1 MELQLI
7 QSKIYIIRGQKV
19 LMDKHLA
26 EMYGIETK
34 RLKEAVKR
42 NFKRFPL
49 DFMFQLTK
57 EEYDALRSQF
67 ASLEIGRGKFSKY
80 LPYVFTEQG
89 VAMLSSV
96 LNSEK
101 AIEVNIYI
109 MRSFVLM
116 REFSITY
123 DELAKRISALEMNY
137 SDVYEALNFLI
148 EKDKKSK
155 VSVERTKLG
164 YKIQ

>member
-49 DFMFQLTK
+49 VPIAIGIMFQLTK
-57 EEYDALRSQF
+57 EESDSLRSQI

-109 MRSFVLM
+109 MRSFTS
-116 REFSITY
+116 F
-123 DELAKRISALEMNY
+123 
-137 SDVYEALNFLI
+137 
-148 EKDKKSK
+148 
-155 VSVERTKLG
+155 
-164 YKIQ
+164 

>member
-7 QSKIYIIRGQKV
+7 QNKIYEVRGQKV
-19 LMDKHLA
+19 LLDNHLA

-57 EEYDALRSQF
+57 EEYDSLRTQF
-67 ASLEIGRGKFSKY
+67 ASLETGRGKFTKY

-96 LNSEK
+96 LNSDK

-116 REFSITY
+116 RQFSISY
-123 DELAKRISALEMNY
+123 DELAKRISSLEINY
-137 SDVYEALNFLI
+137 SDVYEALNFLM

-155 VSVERTKLG
+155 TLPERNYLG
-164 YKIQ
+164 YKK